1 MNHSNTGATAAVP
14 KKELLRG
21 SALALLVA
29 GVLLVGAV
37 LPAEYGID
45 PTGIGKGLGLTALH
59 NTAPAGAAS
68 IVPAAAGAA
77 PAAPFNVALPTT
89 VPPGS
94 KVSAK
99 GEQRGISIASKQA
112 VAYHSNT
119 MEVVL
124 PPHKGKEVKTHLA
137 KGATLIY
144 TWKTAGGEVVNHDF
158 HGEPVDAGKNEF
170 ESFILEKGVNES
182 RGSLIAPFTGSHG
195 WYWKNNTNAPVTIVL
210 NASGFYSDIFNV
222 KH

>member
-1 MNHSNTGATAAVP
+1 MNHSHSGATAAVP
-14 KKELLRG
+14 KKQLLRG
-21 SALALLVA
+21 SALAFLVA

-45 PTGIGKGLGLTALH
+45 PTGVGKGLGLTALH
-59 NTAPAGAAS
+59 NTS
-68 IVPAAAGAA
+68 PAAAA
-77 PAAPFNVALPTT
+77 VDTVLPTT
-89 VPPGS
+89 VQPGS

-99 GEQRGISIASKQA
+99 GEQRGISIASKQTL
-112 VAYHSNT
+112 AYQSDS
-119 MEVVL
+119 MEIVL

-182 RGSLIAPFTGSHG
+182 RGSLIAPFTGIHG
-195 WYWKNNTNAPVTIVL
+195 WYWKNNTDAPVTIVL
-210 NASGFYSDIFNV
+210 TASGFYSDIFNV

>member
-21 SALALLVA
+21 SALALLAA
-29 GVLLVGAV
+29 GILLVGAV

-59 NTAPAGAAS
+59 TTP
-68 IVPAAAGAA
+68 PAA
-77 PAAPFNVALPTT
+77 VAVDTVLPTT

-112 VAYHSNT
+112 VAYHSDT
-119 MEVVL
+119 MEIVL
-124 PPHKGKEVKTHLA
+124 PPHMGKEVKTHLA

-144 TWKTAGGEVVNHDF
+144 TWKTAGGEIVNHDF

-170 ESFILEKGVNES
+170 ESFILEKGVTES
-182 RGSLIAPFTGSHG
+182 RGSLIAPFTGIHG
-195 WYWKNNTNAPVTIVL
+195 WYWKNNTDAPVTIVL